1 MKELLTPPGKF
12 NSKNEWIPKEV
23 KLNYLQEDNLIGLTM
38 RKRFDD
44 IFTKFK
50 DWKELICGMANKWKK
65 LM

>member
-38 RKRFDD
+38 RKRFDET
-44 IFTKFK
+44 FTKFK
-50 DWKELICGMANKWKK
+50 D
-65 LM
+65 